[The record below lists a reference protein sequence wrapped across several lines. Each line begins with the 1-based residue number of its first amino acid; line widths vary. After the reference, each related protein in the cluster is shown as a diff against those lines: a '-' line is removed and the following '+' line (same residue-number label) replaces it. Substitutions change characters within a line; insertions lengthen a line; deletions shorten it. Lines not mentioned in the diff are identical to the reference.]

1 MVGNVPTLLI
11 DVTVLT
17 EVSFVPFQFSE
28 CDTTLE
34 KFCLLSCKHDED
46 EPLRT

>member
-1 MVGNVPTLLI
+1 MVGTVLPLLI

-17 EVSFVPFQFSE
+17 EVSFVPLQFSE

-46 EPLRT
+46 ESLRT